1 MDNMNDMLGSVLGD
15 PESLQQIKELA
26 DLLKS
31 ETEGGSE
38 TEQPAQ
44 NSSSEDSSGGFDPAM
59 LMGLMG
65 AVSAAGNDD
74 KNRALILALK
84 PYLSSER
91 QAKADKAVKLL
102 KMYAVFS
109 ELKKSGMLGNLD
121 KLL

>member
-31 ETEGGSE
+31 ETESGSE
-38 TEQPAQ
+38 TEQPARDP
-44 NSSSEDSSGGFDPAM
+44 SEDSSGGFDPAM

-65 AVSAAGNDD
+65 AVSAAGSDD